1 MTFGQSISVCF
12 SKYANFEGRASRS
25 EYWWFYLFCAL
36 FEIGGAIL
44 GAMAG
49 GAGGFILLCGI
60 AVLIISVP
68 YLAVGARR
76 LHDIGKSGWNL
87 LWTLTVIGTIPLVV
101 WLCTEGTKETNEYGD
116 PIDLTLS

>member
-1 MTFGQSISVCF
+1 MTFGSSISVCF
-12 SKYANFEGRASRS
+12 SKYADFEGRASRS
-25 EYWWFYLFCAL
+25 EYWWFYLFCIL
-36 FEIGGAIL
+36 FETGGGIL
-44 GAMAG
+44 GAMVG
-49 GAGGFILLCGI
+49 GAGGFILLYGI

-101 WLCTEGTKETNEYGD
+101 WLCTEGTKASNEYGD
-116 PIDLTLS
+116 PIEMHPV

>member
-1 MTFGQSISVCF
+1 MV
-12 SKYANFEGRASRS
+12 
-25 EYWWFYLFCAL
+25 
-36 FEIGGAIL
+36 
-44 GAMAG
+44 G

-101 WLCTEGTKETNEYGD
+101 WLCTEGTKESNEYVD
-116 PIDLTLS
+116 PIDLSI